1 MDFKRS
7 ILFGVSNKK
16 WLADLLKIEKYKLT
30 NISSNFIGKSFFR
43 EANGKTRELYN
54 AGLIHKRA
62 LRLIVKYIQKIDVPA
77 YLHGG
82 IPGRSYVT
90 NVEMHCENNFAIIV
104 DISDFFP
111 STSAQKVFDFF
122 RYDMNQSPDIAKIL
136 TDLTTVTKYEKSF
149 LPQGYPTSPILSYF
163 AYYDMYETL
172 MRYAKANGFI
182 FSAYYDDLTFSSKK
196 PIPKRC
202 MNRIIKIIESHK
214 LKINKSKSKIRRINN
229 VKVTGC
235 IIVNGELKAPRKLQK
250 ETYDLYMI
258 IKNDVLSTNDL
269 SRMLKKFIG
278 KISAI
283 QMIEKNRKFPNYMKL
298 IKDKQAELEELRV
311 EKAKA

>member
-16 WLADLLKIEKYKLT
+16 WLSDLLKIEKYKLT
-30 NISSNFIGKSFFR
+30 DISNNFVGKSFIR
-43 EANGKTRELYN
+43 EVNGKTRELYD
-54 AGLIHKRA
+54 AGLVHKRS
-62 LRLIVKYIQKIDVPA
+62 LKLIVKYLQRIDVPT

-82 IPGRSYVT
+82 IPSRSYVT
-90 NVEMHCENNFAIIV
+90 NVEMHCENSFAIIV

-111 STSAQKVFDFF
+111 STSAQKVFNFF

-136 TDLTTVTKYEKSF
+136 TDLTTVSKNGKSF

-163 AYYDMYETL
+163 AYYNMYEAL
-172 MRYAKANGFI
+172 LRYAQTNGFH

-202 MNRIIKIIESHK
+202 MNRIIKIIESYK
-214 LKINKSKSKIRRINN
+214 LKINKSKSKICSTNN

-250 ETYDLYMI
+250 DTYDLYMI
-258 IKNDVLSTNDL
+258 IKNDVLSENDL
-269 SRMLKKFIG
+269 SRLLKKFIG

-283 QMIEKNRKFPNYMKL
+283 QMIEKDRKFPNYMKL
-298 IKDKQAELEELRV
+298 ISDKKAELEEIRV
-311 EKAKA
+311 EKTKS